1 MKNIFRGI
9 ECEFEGS
16 PHLNVERVLDGI
28 PLQHYKVFLEWGMIH
43 NKDGQ
48 ISCPKIVSPDFIHN
62 ISDNFNYC
70 IWELLVHIFPKEET
84 PKSLRNYKD
93 FLESS
98 CECSILYY
106 DAGYL
111 AIYVKNEEWLGT
123 FEKNII
129 KMVPQ
134 RVDKITDQNDT
145 RTSFL

>member
-16 PHLNVERVLDGI
+16 PHFNIERVLNGI
-28 PLQHYKVFLEWGMIH
+28 PLECHQIFLQWGMIH
-43 NKDGQ
+43 DKDGQ
-48 ISCPKIVSPDFIHN
+48 INYPEIISSDFIHA

-70 IWELLVHIFPKEET
+70 IWELLLHIFPKEET

-93 FLESS
+93 FSESS

-111 AIYVKNEEWLGT
+111 AIYVKNKEWLDTLG
-123 FEKNII
+123 KNII
-129 KMVPQ
+129 EMVPQ
-134 RVDKITDQNDT
+134 RVDIITDQNDT